1 MKMILK
7 NISWRAW
14 RVWQRNFDVY
24 KATWKVNFIPP
35 LLEPFLYLL
44 AFGVGLGNM
53 VSDLSYEGESISYLR
68 FIAPGLVATAIM
80 NHGFF
85 ETTYS
90 SFVRMYFQKTYDAIL
105 STPLMLE
112 DVILGEIVWGATKA
126 LFAGVIM
133 LVISGLWGLI
143 SWSSSFV
150 MLPIFF
156 LAGMTFSSLGMC
168 CTALVKNIE
177 MFNFPVFLFITPMF
191 LFSGVFFPISSLPSW
206 AQYAAQTMPLTFLV
220 SVLRSLSL
228 GHFHQAQTTELILL
242 AVIALICTF
251 LSMFL
256 MNRRIFGISGRIR

>member
-1 MKMILK
+1 MRAIVK

-35 LLEPFLYLL
+35 LLEPLLYLF
-44 AFGVGLGNM
+44 AFGVGLGNLVQD
-53 VSDLSYEGESISYLR
+53 VSFQGTPVTYLK
-68 FIAPGLVATAIM
+68 FIAPGLVATAVM

-112 DVILGEIVWGATKA
+112 DVVLGEIIWGATKA
-126 LFAGVIM
+126 FLGGAIMLAIAGV
-133 LVISGLWGLI
+133 WGLI
-143 SWSSSFV
+143 PWTAAAV
-150 MLPIFF
+150 MLPLTF

-168 CTALVKNIE
+168 FTGIVKNIE

-191 LFSGVFFPISSLPSW
+191 LFSGVFFPIESLPQW
-206 AQYAAQTMPLTFLV
+206 AQYVAQALPLTFLV
-220 SVLRSLSL
+220 SILRSLAL
-228 GHFHQAQTTELILL
+228 GHLQSAQGYELLWLGSI
-242 AVIALICTF
+242 AVGCTF
-251 LSMFL
+251 LSMVL
-256 MNRRIFGISGRIR
+256 MRKRILR